1 MERAPFMIGAKDRL
15 KVKSKLFRGFADMS
29 RLSILE
35 ALRQG
40 PKNVSQLV
48 AETGLLQPNT
58 SIHLSCLRC
67 CGLVTREYRGR
78 FSYYSIASR
87 KIARIL
93 EAAQKALSEVHDRI
107 EECSRYGESE

>member
-1 MERAPFMIGAKDRL
+1 MIGAKDAL

-40 PKNVSQLV
+40 AKNVSQLV
-48 AETGLLQPNT
+48 AETGLSQPNT

-67 CGLVTREYRGR
+67 CGLIKREYRGR
-78 FSYYSIASR
+78 YSYYSIASR
-87 KIARIL
+87 KIVRIL
-93 EAAQKALSEVHDRI
+93 EAVENSLGEVHDRI
-107 EECSRYGESE
+107 EECDRYKEEK

>member
-1 MERAPFMIGAKDRL
+1 MIGTKDAL
-15 KVKSKLFRGFADMS
+15 KLKSKLFRGFADVS

-48 AETGLLQPNT
+48 AETGLSQPNT

-67 CGLVTREYRGR
+67 CGLIMREYRGR
-78 FSYYSIASR
+78 YSYYSIASR
-87 KIARIL
+87 KITRIL
-93 EAAQKALSEVHDRI
+93 EAVEKALGEVHERVD
-107 EECSRYGESE
+107 ECNRYGEKE